1 MEDLQQIAADVVAAA
16 MKGGASA
23 ADSVV
28 REGNEISVNVRQGAV
43 EQLKQAGS
51 KAVGVRVMMGQ
62 RSASAYTSDFTPAG
76 LQQMVSRALAAAKVT
91 SEDPT
96 AGLADPALL
105 GKHDTDLQ
113 LFSEEVP
120 QLEAPALIAAA
131 RQCEEAAYATDPRI
145 RNSDGA
151 SADAS
156 YGRRVLATS
165 HGFVGEYQR
174 SFCSISVSP
183 IASDSADS
191 SLGMQRDYWYSVAR
205 NFSGLEAAEQVGRIA
220 AERAVR
226 RLGARKVATT
236 KVPVI
241 FDPRTARS
249 LLSTIGEAISG
260 DAIYRKASYLTGK
273 LGERL
278 ASELIT
284 IIDDGTMPGGFGSAP
299 FDDEGVK
306 TRRNVVV
313 DRGTLT
319 SYLLNSYSGRKLNMA
334 TTANASRGLAG
345 SPAVGTHNFYLQAG
359 TQSPE
364 QIIASVQ
371 NGFYVTDFMGFGV
384 NVVTGDISHGA
395 SGMWIERGELAYPVE
410 EVTVAGNLL
419 DIFRNIVAVGSDLE
433 FRGSLTSP
441 TFMVSEM
448 SVAGHGSLV

>member
-1 MEDLQQIAADVVAAA
+1 MENLQQIAADVVASA

-23 ADSVV
+23 ADCVA
-28 REGNEISVNVRQGAV
+28 REGNEVSVSVRQGAV

-51 KAVGVRVMMGQ
+51 RAIGVRVLMGQ
-62 RSASAYTSDFTPAG
+62 RSASAYTSDFSSAG
-76 LQQMVSRALAAAKVT
+76 LQQLVSRALAAAQVT

-105 GKHDTDLQ
+105 GKHESDLQ
-113 LFSEEVP
+113 IFSAEVP
-120 QLEAPALIAAA
+120 QLEAPELIAAA
-131 RQCEEAAYATDPRI
+131 RRAEEAAYAADPRI

-165 HGFVGEYQR
+165 QGFVGEYQR
-174 SFCSISVSP
+174 SYCSLAVSP

-191 SLGMQRDYWYSVAR
+191 SLGMQRDYWYTVAR

-220 AERAVR
+220 AQRALR

-249 LLSTIGEAISG
+249 LLSTIGEAASG
-260 DAIYRKASYLTGK
+260 DSIYRQASYLAGK
-273 LGERL
+273 LGERV

-284 IIDDGTMPGGFGSAP
+284 IVDDGAMPGGFGSAP

-306 TRRNVVV
+306 THRNVII
-313 DRGTLT
+313 DRGTLANF
-319 SYLLNSYSGRKLNMA
+319 LLNSYAGRKLAMA
-334 TTANASRGLAG
+334 STGNASRGLAG
-345 SPAVGTHNFYLQAG
+345 SPGVGAHNFFVQAG
-359 TQSPE
+359 EENPE
-364 QIIASVQ
+364 KIIASVQ

-433 FRGSLTSP
+433 FRGSMASP
-441 TFMVSEM
+441 TLLVSEM
-448 SVAGHGSLV
+448 SVAGH